1 MFSIIV
7 NILAVIGLII
17 IISYI
22 IYYIFNYIKNKNQK
36 AIVKKINPPPS
47 YMQNTGLKCPDYW
60 VNTGIDD
67 NGNFICKNS
76 FNIETNNPKTGK
88 FANKCNSEEMAFTP
102 VDDGFTWDYNNP
114 NLKTLDDA
122 DKYSFLATSAVSN
135 SLSRCDWIN
144 NCGPSNNIQGVWTG
158 VNEVCNN
165 PPENNSKKNKK

>member
-22 IYYIFNYIKNKNQK
+22 IYYIYNYIQNKNQK
-36 AIVKKINPPPS
+36 AFVEKINPPPS

-67 NGNFICKNS
+67 KGNFICKNS

-165 PPENNSKKNKK
+165 PPENISNKN